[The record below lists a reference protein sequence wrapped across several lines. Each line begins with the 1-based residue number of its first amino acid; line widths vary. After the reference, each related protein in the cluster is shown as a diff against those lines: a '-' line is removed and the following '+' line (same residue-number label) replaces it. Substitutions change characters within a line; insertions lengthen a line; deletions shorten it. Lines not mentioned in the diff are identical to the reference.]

1 MRPAVPAQMS
11 FLCLLGWW
19 GFVLYLY
26 LYLNRDYFSA
36 QRNTAP
42 LIPS

>member
-26 LYLNRDYFSA
+26 LNRDYFSA